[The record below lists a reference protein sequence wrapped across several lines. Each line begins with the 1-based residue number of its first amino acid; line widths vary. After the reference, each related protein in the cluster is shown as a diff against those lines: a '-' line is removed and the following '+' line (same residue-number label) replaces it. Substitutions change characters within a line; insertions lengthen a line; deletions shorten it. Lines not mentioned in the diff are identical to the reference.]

1 MRLITIYL
9 FALIDLFR
17 FSGKN
22 ARALTPVA
30 NPSYFSIDDGAT
42 PLSEWNNYSA
52 GNNGDDLGD
61 WAENVENANPY
72 EVDNPPSPKVLPR
85 PVIHTTS
92 TMPASPGGTLNPI
105 TAPDVTLMNV
115 LGYDLASPWIT
126 LPLPSTD
133 IEITAGQMLVDL
145 VMNQIDPGSAN
156 PPAGDSYVVV
166 DNLLDVQSLTPAE
179 IAGASSIG
187 VSSVFAVATAAQAVT

>member
-1 MRLITIYL
+1 
-9 FALIDLFR
+9 
-17 FSGKN
+17 
-22 ARALTPVA
+22 
-30 NPSYFSIDDGAT
+30 
-42 PLSEWNNYSA
+42 
-52 GNNGDDLGD
+52 
-61 WAENVENANPY
+61 
-72 EVDNPPSPKVLPR
+72 
-85 PVIHTTS
+85 
-92 TMPASPGGTLNPI
+92 
-105 TAPDVTLMNV
+105 MNV